1 MNLASRSSDS
11 LRLARSPWPRWLAG
25 AFAVSAFALASSA
38 TRARAEGF
46 ELEHF
51 EPSERGSDWFANE
64 SLDLRGNVRPAVGLV
79 LDWAHRPL
87 VVVSPDGD
95 TSTAL
100 VENQVLAHLGGSLVL
115 ADRFRVGIDLP
126 IAFFEDG
133 NGVPGISAP
142 SSAAVGDLR
151 LAGDVR
157 LLGTYGDVF
166 TLALGAQVW
175 FPTGSR
181 DGYVSDGTF
190 RIQPRALVAGDIGP
204 FTYAAKVAF
213 EYRPHDPDFG
223 TSELGSTLLFSA
235 AAGIRAFDRNLTIGP
250 EIFGDTVVTS
260 DAFSKRNTPF
270 ELLIGG
276 HYQAGEFK
284 FGLGGGPGLTV
295 GYGSPAFRFVGSA
308 EWAPAIVNDQD
319 GDGVPDDVDACPA
332 VPGVKTDDP
341 KTDGCPPDRDGDGVV
356 DADDACPDV
365 AGVHTDDP
373 KTNGCPPDEDGDGV
387 PDAQDA
393 CPKVPGV
400 KTDDPK
406 TNGCPPDE
414 DGDGV
419 IDAEDACPKVPGV
432 KTDDP
437 KTNGCPPNLDRDGDG
452 VMNKDDACPDT
463 PGPANADPKKNGCP
477 LAFVEGKVIRITD
490 QVKFRVNS
498 AELDPTG
505 EAVLQ
510 AVLKVLEEHTE
521 IGNLDVEGHTDN
533 TGAAAYN
540 QKLSEGR
547 AKSVLT
553 WLTKHGIDKAR
564 LTSHGYGMTHPIESN
579 DTPDGRLANR
589 RVEFHIQSSDA
600 DKTDK

>member
-1 MNLASRSSDS
+1 V
-11 LRLARSPWPRWLAG
+11 
-25 AFAVSAFALASSA
+25 VSASALGFGE
-38 TRARAEGF
+38 TPARAEGF

-64 SLDLRGNVRPAVGLV
+64 SLDLRGDARPALGLV

-87 VVVSPDGD
+87 VVVAPDGS

-100 VENQVLAHLGGSLVL
+100 VNNQVIGHLGGALNL
-115 ADRFRVGIDLP
+115 GERLRVGLDLP
-126 IAFFEDG
+126 IEFFEDG
-133 NGVPGISAP
+133 AGAPAQGISAP
-142 SSAAVGDLR
+142 SSGAVGDLR
-151 LAGDVR
+151 LTGDVR
-157 LLGTYGDVF
+157 LLGEYGGVF
-166 TLALGAQVW
+166 TLAAGVQLW

-190 RIQPRALVAGDIGP
+190 RLAPRALVAGDVGP
-204 FTYAAKVAF
+204 FTYAAKVSF

-223 TSELGSTLLFSA
+223 TSQLGSTLGFAA
-235 AAGIRAFDRNLTIGP
+235 AAGVRAVDKKLTIGP
-250 EIFGDTVVTS
+250 EIFGDTVVTN

-276 HYQAGEFK
+276 HYQAGDVK
-284 FGLGGGPGLTV
+284 FGLGAGPGLTV
-295 GYGSPAFRFVGSA
+295 GYGSPAFRMLASA
-308 EWAPAIVNDQD
+308 EWAPAIVDDQD

-332 VPGVKTDDP
+332 IPGVKTDDP
-341 KTDGCPPDRDGDGVV
+341 KTNGCPPDRDGDGIV
-356 DADDACPDV
+356 DSEDACPDT
-365 AGVHTDDP
+365 AGVKTDDP
-373 KTNGCPPDEDGDGV
+373 KTNGCPPDEDGDGI

-406 TNGCPPDE
+406 TNGCPPDK

-419 IDAEDACPKVPGV
+419 LDAEDACPDTPGV
-432 KTDDP
+432 RTEDP
-437 KTNGCPPNLDRDGDG
+437 KTNGCPPNPDRDGDG
-452 VMNKDDACPDT
+452 ILNKDDACPDT

-490 QVKFRVNS
+490 QVKFRINS

-510 AVLKVLEEHTE
+510 AVLKIVQEHSE
-521 IGNLDVEGHTDN
+521 ITKVDVEGHTDN
-533 TGAAAYN
+533 TGTGPYN

-553 WLTKHGIDKAR
+553 WLVKHGVDKGR
-564 LTSHGYGMTHPIESN
+564 LVSHGYGMTRPLESN

-589 RVEFHIQSSDA
+589 RVEFHIETSDA
-600 DKTDK
+600 DKGGDSNADEKPAQ